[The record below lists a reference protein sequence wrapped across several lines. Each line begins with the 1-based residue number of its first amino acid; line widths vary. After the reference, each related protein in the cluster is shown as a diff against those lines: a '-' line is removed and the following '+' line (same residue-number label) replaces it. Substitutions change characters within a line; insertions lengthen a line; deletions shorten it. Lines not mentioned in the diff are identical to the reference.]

1 MQEAVVGTD
10 AFFKP
15 CWADLQ
21 KLLTKS
27 VFQFLNNETV
37 KKLNILTLEKIEDM
51 NDDEE
56 PQPFNEEKEPEN
68 EKEVLDDL
76 LLW

>member
-37 KKLNILTLEKIEDM
+37 KKLKILTLEKIEDM
-51 NDDEE
+51 NDDDE
-56 PQPFNEEKEPEN
+56 PQLPKEKEPEN